1 MNPWCNAMSG
11 SSVILHGHA
20 TLPKP
25 QLSSTE
31 VPFTEAANGQI
42 NVDKKVEINK
52 RQDGEGKRTQNWGA
66 VDLGL
71 TSNSLSH

>member
-1 MNPWCNAMSG
+1 MIS
-11 SSVILHGHA
+11 HGHT

-31 VPFTEAANGQI
+31 VLFTEAANGQI
-42 NVDKKVEINK
+42 NVDKKVEINE

-66 VDLGL
+66 VDLGWV
-71 TSNSLSH
+71 SDSLSH